1 MEVDP
6 ATAPVV
12 REIFEKSLRGSGLKE
27 ICKELNDRGVTNRGK
42 RWYKGT
48 LHYVLRNE
56 AYTGTAVWGRTS
68 KGEKTQDPVRVEG
81 AWPALISRELFD
93 DVQQAMRDRAP
104 KVRKPARVGS
114 RFLLSG
120 LLKCGVCG
128 RPYSAQGAKSGQF
141 AYYICGTLFR
151 EGAGTCSARYLNAPR
166 LEAFVVEKIRERILT
181 EETIVELVT
190 LVAEE
195 IDAMAGELSGRL
207 EVIEAELG
215 DVKKRLDKLYEA
227 IETSELTLE
236 VLSPRIFSL
245 RHREEQLEAA
255 REDAETQLEQRRV
268 ELPNTEEV
276 ARYVADFRDFLQE
289 GTIPER
295 KALIRNF
302 VEGIEV
308 VGDEATLTY
317 TVPMPNDGVTS
328 ESASVLDFVKSG
340 PPVETRTIQTR
351 PFSASS
357 LVWHAEAARICDRLR
372 SLHPNQPPRSTA
384 GFCVGC
390 IWSMLRRKGIRV
402 VSITEHADDSPT
414 GKLMEAI
421 IESVDEFYSENL
433 AQDVVRGM
441 REAAS
446 RGFFLGSKA
455 PFGYRRVKVSDGMKE
470 RPTLEVDPAT
480 APVVKEIFESSL
492 SGYGLK
498 EICRTLNDRGITNR
512 GKRWYKGGLH
522 YLLTN
527 EAYTGTAV
535 WGRTT
540 KVEKAQDPVRVEG
553 AWPALVPR
561 ELFDAVQQAMR
572 DRAPKV
578 QRPGRV
584 GSKFLLSGLLKCGV
598 CGRPYSGQGAKSGQF
613 AYYVCGT
620 LFREG
625 AGTCSARYLNAPRV
639 EDFIVEKIRER
650 ILTEETIVELVTL
663 VAEEIDAMAG
673 ELSGRLEVIEAELRD
688 VRKRLERLYEALE
701 TSELTLE
708 VLSPRIFSLRHREEQ
723 LEAAREDA
731 ETQLEQRR
739 VELPTTEEIKGYV
752 ADFREFLQEGTFP
765 ERKALIRNFVEGIE
779 VVGDEATLTY
789 TVPMPKDGVKRE
801 SASVLDFVQSGP
813 PHWKIKTGC
822 VIKDK
827 PKQTAQG
834 GF

>member
-1 MEVDP
+1 MKKKHLQPPTP
-6 ATAPVV
+6 A
-12 REIFEKSLRGSGLKE
+12 
-27 ICKELNDRGVTNRGK
+27 
-42 RWYKGT
+42 
-48 LHYVLRNE
+48 
-56 AYTGTAVWGRTS
+56 
-68 KGEKTQDPVRVEG
+68 
-81 AWPALISRELFD
+81 ALY
-93 DVQQAMRDRAP
+93 
-104 KVRKPARVGS
+104 ARVSSDRQDVDLSVSAQLRALKDYARANDYSVARQYVDEAESGRVADRPQFREMIEEGSKPNAPFEVILVWKFS
-114 RFLLSG
+114 RFTR
-120 LLKCGVCG
+120 K
-128 RPYSAQGAKSGQF
+128 
-141 AYYICGTLFR
+141 R
-151 EGAGTCSARYLNAPR
+151 EHAV
-166 LEAFVVEKIRERILT
+166 AFK
-181 EETIVELVT
+181 
-190 LVAEE
+190 
-195 IDAMAGELSGRL
+195 
-207 EVIEAELG
+207 
-215 DVKKRLDKLYEA
+215 
-227 IETSELTLE
+227 
-236 VLSPRIFSL
+236 
-245 RHREEQLEAA
+245 
-255 REDAETQLEQRRV
+255 
-268 ELPNTEEV
+268 
-276 ARYVADFRDFLQE
+276 
-289 GTIPER
+289 
-295 KALIRNF
+295 
-302 VEGIEV
+302 
-308 VGDEATLTY
+308 
-317 TVPMPNDGVTS
+317 
-328 ESASVLDFVKSG
+328 
-340 PPVETRTIQTR
+340 
-351 PFSASS
+351 
-357 LVWHAEAARICDRLR
+357 
-372 SLHPNQPPRSTA
+372 
-384 GFCVGC
+384 
-390 IWSMLRRKGIRV
+390 SMLRRKGIRV

-433 AQDVVRGM
+433 AEDVTRGM

-553 AWPALVPR
+553 AWPALVSR
-561 ELFDAVQQAMR
+561 GLFDAVQQAMR

-813 PHWKIKTGC
+813 HLRQVPALSPSHASPTR
-822 VIKDK
+822 
-827 PKQTAQG
+827 
-834 GF
+834 